1 MNSTRSGT
9 VVAAFG
15 RHYEI
20 ELADSTTATG
30 YPLGKKSIYTCGDE
44 IELSDDGQ
52 ILSLHPRRTL
62 LYRGDGFREKL
73 IASNVTQIILVVAT
87 DPSFNDALL
96 TRALVAAEHEGMQA
110 LIVLNKCDLQ
120 NGLAAARA
128 LLAPYV
134 ALGYRVIEMCA
145 KQDVSELKLLL
156 QNQVSVLVGQS
167 GMGKSTLTNA
177 LIPGALA
184 ATREVSVALDSG
196 KHTTTHARMYRL
208 PVGARPTLAEGADPF
223 PLPSRERDRGRGGE
237 ANLPVGAGETNAKP
251 KTTKQQGGRA
261 NDALGA
267 VACGNTPSNSNAAL
281 IDCPGLQEFGLAHL
295 NPAQIGHG
303 FLEFRSLLGQCR
315 FRDCQHRSEP
325 GCAIKAAIASGQV
338 HPRRLEHFHQ
348 LVAALGKGE

>member
-1 MNSTRSGT
+1 MPRQLLDACCQWLVDQRFHLRGEGRRPVGDLNSTRRGT

-20 ELADSTTATG
+20 ELGDGTTATG

-44 IELSDDGQ
+44 ISLSDDGQ

-62 LYRGDGFREKL
+62 LYRADGFREKL

-87 DPSFNDALL
+87 QPSFSDALL

-120 NGLAAARA
+120 DGLAAARA

-145 KQDVSELKLLL
+145 KQDVSELQARL
-156 QNQVSVLVGQS
+156 QDQVSVLVGQS

-196 KHTTTHARMYRL
+196 KHTTTHARLYRL
-208 PVGARPTLAEGADPF
+208 PVGADG
-223 PLPSRERDRGRGGE
+223 
-237 ANLPVGAGETNAKP
+237 
-251 KTTKQQGGRA
+251 
-261 NDALGA
+261 
-267 VACGNTPSNSNAAL
+267 TPSNKAAL
-281 IDCPGLQEFGLAHL
+281 IDCPGLQEFGLSHL
-295 NPAQIGHG
+295 TPAQIGYG

-315 FRDCQHRSEP
+315 FRDCQHRTEP
-325 GCAIKAAIASGQV
+325 GCAIKDAIASRHV

-348 LVAALGKGE
+348 LVAALGKS